1 MPRGQGRSGGG
12 TGVSVQIDGLS
23 DFLRDLKKFQP
34 AVSKQFRIRLRKAVK
49 IVADDAKRRA
59 PRKSGKL
66 VKGIAPSVTNTGA
79 RLLSKAKHARI
90 HEFGGRHPVFG
101 NRKNWVF
108 QPARPHIF
116 PAVEAGREAVST
128 EALAALD
135 DAIAEI
141 GFQE

>member
-1 MPRGQGRSGGG
+1 MPRGQGRAGGG
-12 TGVSVQIDGLS
+12 TGVSVEIDGLS
-23 DFLRDLKKFQP
+23 EFLRDLKKFEP
-34 AVSKQFRIRLRKAVK
+34 AVSKAFRTRLRKAVK
-49 IVADDAKRRA
+49 VVADDAKRRA

-79 RLLSKAKHARI
+79 RLLSKAPHARI

-101 NRKNWVF
+101 NRNNWVF

-116 PAVEAGREAVST
+116 PAVEAGREAVNK

-135 DAIAEI
+135 DAIKEI
-141 GFQE
+141 GFRG